1 MELRLPLQVYLDS
14 SDFSVLS
21 DPRRLD
27 ASTTRLRDLLLEYSG
42 TSLVQFRFSIVHV
55 SEVAPVTDDV
65 QEAAERRAAFIFKL
79 CGSNALVTTQEIQE
93 AELQQVSGFSPL
105 SNGRWYPALEDLLP
119 ESLMSEFKSMVT
131 EELRAK
137 GMTRAERRQKQ
148 REIFK
153 LSRLTQTAR
162 HAVAESLSTSGSN
175 FLSQLPFESHEL
187 GAVKSYFSGGPGR
200 AAASTAC
207 HRVLANPIWIMAAL
221 ATQSEGMKSLTD
233 WIRLGGSSFV
243 SDLSDGI
250 EKAREFSL
258 MRIQQES
265 TLRASLLNINAL
277 DQGVDIDEQLLRH
290 KQSVD
295 NLIKR
300 TTAEREHKLLLS
312 LLERYGNADE
322 YKLFTVDQLR
332 AVFPG
337 LATAVAAG
345 VHVFNKALETPHKD
359 TLIPSDFG
367 DVMHAFYAPYVDIY
381 RTDRF
386 MADGLKK
393 SLRLTKTLVSPK
405 LSDLPALI
413 KRCLLN
419 RSGH

>member
-1 MELRLPLQVYLDS
+1 MQMKQPIQVYLDS
-14 SDFSVLS
+14 CDFSVLS

-27 ASTTRLRDLLLEYSG
+27 EKTTRLRDLLLDYSEK
-42 TSLVQFRFSIVHV
+42 SLVQFRFSIVHV
-55 SEVAPVTDDV
+55 SEVAPLAADA

-79 CGSNALVTTQEIQE
+79 CKSNALVTTQEIQE
-93 AELQQVSGFSPL
+93 AELLQVPGFSPL
-105 SNGRWYPALEDLLP
+105 SIGRWYPALDDLLP
-119 ESLMSEFKSMVT
+119 KSLMSEFKRMLM

-148 REIFK
+148 REVLRHGK
-153 LSRLTQTAR
+153 LTKTAR
-162 HAVAESLSTSGSN
+162 HAFDESLSTGGSS

-187 GAVKSYFSGGPGR
+187 EAVKSYCSGGPGR
-200 AAASTAC
+200 EAASAAC
-207 HRVLANPIWIMAAL
+207 HRVLANPTWIMAAL

-243 SDLSDGI
+243 SDLSNGI

-265 TLRASLLNINAL
+265 TLSLSLLNMNAL
-277 DQGVDIDEQLLRH
+277 DQCVDTDENLLRH
-290 KQSVD
+290 KQSLD

-300 TTAEREHKLLLS
+300 TTAERENRILRS
-312 LLERYGNADE
+312 LLERHGIADKH
-322 YKLFTVDQLR
+322 KLFTIDQLR
-332 AVFPG
+332 AFFPG
-337 LATAVAAG
+337 ISAAVAAG
-345 VHVFNKALETPHKD
+345 VHVFNKALGTPHKD

-393 SLRLTKTLVSPK
+393 SLQLANTVVLSK

-413 KRCLLN
+413 D
-419 RSGH
+419 RSLIV